1 MEIKVGEYVRTY
13 NGIIGRVFNITEI
26 GQGVRYAGEFITDE
40 IISIYTDKVGEIRL
54 KRKEIIK
61 HSFNIIDLIEVGD
74 FVNENEV
81 IDKYLFNGE
90 IPVLETTG
98 DETNAKCMCEGDI
111 KTILTHEQYE
121 RNCYRLEDN

>member
-1 MEIKVGEYVRTY
+1 MD
-13 NGIIGRVFNITEI
+13 N
-26 GQGVRYAGEFITDE
+26 
-40 IISIYTDKVGEIRL
+40 L
-54 KRKEIIK
+54 K
-61 HSFNIIDLIEVGD
+61 VGD

-121 RNCYRLEDN
+121 RNCYRLEEEYWKQNCDLNVCISKAYIFLTNWLLENYGGY